1 MSVQVDHAEI
11 KLGQI
16 LTMAM
21 SVAAFTLSEPKWLMA
36 LGAIFLVT
44 ALFRPLS
51 PFVLIYRHVVRPL
64 KVMHSDY
71 RLDNIQPHAFG
82 QVIGAVTV
90 AIAITLLYMGFNA
103 AGWTI
108 VWILVGLTLVSYLGW
123 CIGCFMYYQLNR
135 LGLKGFFRHAPTDR
149 SVVLGQRPAKK

>member
-51 PFVLIYRHVVRPL
+51 PFYGLGV
-64 KVMHSDY
+64 
-71 RLDNIQPHAFG
+71 
-82 QVIGAVTV
+82 GAV
-90 AIAITLLYMGFNA
+90 IA
-103 AGWTI
+103 
-108 VWILVGLTLVSYLGW
+108 VGLHV
-123 CIGCFMYYQLNR
+123 
-135 LGLKGFFRHAPTDR
+135 
-149 SVVLGQRPAKK
+149 